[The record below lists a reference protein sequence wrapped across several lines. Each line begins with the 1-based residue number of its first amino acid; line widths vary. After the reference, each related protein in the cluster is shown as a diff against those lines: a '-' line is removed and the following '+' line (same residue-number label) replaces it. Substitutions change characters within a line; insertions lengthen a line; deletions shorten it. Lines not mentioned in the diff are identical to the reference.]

1 MRSIALIDDALTKF
15 IAEGTIPG
23 LVAAAADRTGVVYE
37 FAFGRRDASRPL
49 PMSAD
54 CVFRI
59 ASMTKAI
66 TGAAAMQMV
75 EQEKLSLDQPAR
87 RDPAV
92 PGRNKGI
99 GWVRRQWQPGPAR
112 PARRNHPAAAADLHR
127 GLRLR
132 HLE

>member
-1 MRSIALIDDALTKF
+1 MQR
-15 IAEGTIPG
+15 GTIPG

-37 FAFGRRDASRPL
+37 SAFGRRDASRPL
-49 PMSAD
+49 PMTAD

-75 EQEKLSLDQPAR
+75 EQGKLSLDQPAR
-87 RDPAV
+87 EILPFLAETKVLDGFDANGSPILRAPR
-92 PGRNKGI
+92 GEI
-99 GWVRRQWQPGPAR
+99 TLRQ
-112 PARRNHPAAAADLHR
+112 AADSHR